1 MNIAAPALPKQF
13 EDFEQK
19 AETARAGMWVFI
31 ATEVMF
37 FGGLILAYTVGRLWY
52 PHAFAAGS
60 ARLNLPAGT
69 FNSIILIFSSFVIL
83 LALQS
88 FRRGARLPT
97 LWFLAVTW
105 FLGLVFLAIKGFE
118 YRSEWQEHLVPGLDF
133 RIAGLDLG
141 PAQLFFF
148 FYFVMTGLHAV
159 HLMIGLGVIAVL
171 FLWIV
176 VRRNAPANP
185 MPLEIAALYWHF
197 VDVVWV
203 FLFTLL
209 YLLRHA

>member
-1 MNIAAPALPKQF
+1 MNTPALALPEHF
-13 EDFEQK
+13 EDVEQK
-19 AETARAGMWVFI
+19 SETARAGMWVFI
-31 ATEVMF
+31 GTEVMF

-60 ARLNLPAGT
+60 ARLNLAAGT
-69 FNSIILIFSSFVIL
+69 FNSIILVFSSFVFL

-88 FRRGARLPT
+88 FRRSARLAT

-105 FLGLVFLAIKGFE
+105 FLGIVFLGIKGFE
-118 YRSEWQEHLVPGLDF
+118 YRSEWQEHLVPGLNF
-133 RIAGLDLG
+133 LFAGGDPG
-141 PAQLFFF
+141 PGQLFFF

-159 HLMIGLGVIAVL
+159 HLLIGLGVIAVL
-171 FLWIV
+171 SLWIV

-197 VDVVWV
+197 VDVIWV